1 MLAVA
6 YSDTLDCNNVVI
18 EKCEK
23 AKKENVKNKIGV
35 N

>member
-1 MLAVA
+1 MLAVT

>member
-1 MLAVA
+1 MLAVT

-23 AKKENVKNKIGV
+23 QKKGKCKKQNRS
-35 N
+35 

>member
-1 MLAVA
+1 MLAVT

-23 AKKENVKNKIGV
+23 QKKEKCKKQNRS
-35 N
+35 

>member
-1 MLAVA
+1 MLAVT

-18 EKCEK
+18 KKCEK
-23 AKKENVKNKIGV
+23 QKRENVKNKIRV